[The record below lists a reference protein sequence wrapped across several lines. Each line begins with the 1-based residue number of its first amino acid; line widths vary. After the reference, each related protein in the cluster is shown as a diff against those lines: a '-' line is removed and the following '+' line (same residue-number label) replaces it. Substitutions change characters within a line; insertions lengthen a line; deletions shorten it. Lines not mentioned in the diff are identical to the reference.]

1 MDWQPGAPLSTLR
14 ARARLRQQ
22 VRDFFAGRG
31 VLEVDTPVLGRYGV
45 SEPAIDSICASGPG
59 LDGILQTSPE
69 YFMKRLLASGSG
81 PIYQL
86 GPVFRAGES
95 GRRHNPEFT
104 MLEWYR
110 PGFSIEAL
118 MEEVAALVREVLD
131 IGPPVICNYRDLMR
145 RHAGVDPWTDNDVL
159 IRERASEV
167 SGINPQALDRGEALD
182 LLLSHRVEPVLAEEE
197 EVVFVR
203 GYPPDQAALSVVARE
218 GGVDVAQ
225 RFELYARG
233 VELCNGYRELTDA
246 GEQRARFERDNQ
258 YRRQQGKPEMAPD
271 PGLLAALEAGL
282 PPCSGVALGLDRLLM
297 LQTGAASLDEV
308 LPFAVERL

>member
-1 MDWQPGAPLSTLR
+1 MSWQPGASLSMLR

-22 VRDFFAGRG
+22 VRDFFAERG

-45 SEPAIDSICASGPG
+45 SEPAIDSIAASAPG
-59 LDGILQTSPE
+59 LDGVLQTSPE
-69 YFMKRLLASGSG
+69 YFMKRLLAAGSGS
-81 PIYQL
+81 IYQM
-86 GPVFRAGES
+86 GSVFRAGES
-95 GRRHNPEFT
+95 GHRHNPEFT

-118 MEEVAALVREVLD
+118 MEEVAALVRVVLE
-131 IGPPVICNYRDLMR
+131 IGSPVIHDYRDLLR
-145 RHAGVDPWTDNDVL
+145 SHAGVDPWMDDDAIL
-159 IRERASEV
+159 RSRASEV
-167 SGINPQALDRGEALD
+167 SGIPADALDRGEALD
-182 LLLSHRVEPVLAEEE
+182 LLLSHQVEPILAGEEA
-197 EVVFVR
+197 VFVR
-203 GYPPDQAALSVVARE
+203 GYPPDQAALAQVVRE
-218 GGVDVAQ
+218 GDIEVAQ
-225 RFELYARG
+225 RFELYVRG

-258 YRRQQGKPEMAPD
+258 IRRRQGKPEMAPD

-308 LPFAVERL
+308 LPFSVDRL

>member
-1 MDWQPGAPLSTLR
+1 MSWQPGASLAVLR

-22 VRDFFAGRG
+22 VRDFFAERG

-45 SEPAIDSICASGPG
+45 SEPAIDSIAASAPG
-59 LDGILQTSPE
+59 IEGVLQTSPE
-69 YFMKRLLASGSG
+69 YFMKRLLAAGSG
-81 PIYQL
+81 PIYQM
-86 GPVFRAGES
+86 GPVFRAGEA

-104 MLEWYR
+104 MVEWYR

-118 MEEVAALVREVLD
+118 MQEVAALVQSALGIATPVVRQYRELL
-131 IGPPVICNYRDLMR
+131 CA
-145 RHAGVDPWTDNDVL
+145 HAGVDPWMDDDAT
-159 IRERASEV
+159 IRARASDV
-167 SGINPQALDRGEALD
+167 SGLDPDRLDRGEALD
-182 LLLSHRVEPVLAEEE
+182 VLVSHEVEPVFAGEEA
-197 EVVFVR
+197 VFVR

-218 GGVDVAQ
+218 GGVEVAQ
-225 RFELYARG
+225 RFELYVRG

-258 YRRQQGKPEMAPD
+258 YRRRQGKPEMRPD

-297 LQTGAASLDEV
+297 LQTGVASLDEV
-308 LPFAVERL
+308 LPFSAERL

>member
-1 MDWQPGAPLSTLR
+1 MSWQPGASLSMLR

-22 VRDFFAGRG
+22 VRDFFAERG

-45 SEPAIDSICASGPG
+45 SEPAIDSIRASAPG

-69 YFMKRLLASGSG
+69 YFMKRLLSAGSG
-81 PIYQL
+81 PIYQM
-86 GPVFRAGES
+86 GPVFRAGEA

-118 MEEVAALVREVLD
+118 MEEVATLVQAVLGID
-131 IGPPVICNYRDLMR
+131 PPVVCDYRDLLR
-145 RHAGVDPWTDNDVL
+145 SHAAVDPWTDDDGL
-159 IRERASEV
+159 IRDTASEA
-167 SGINPQALDRGEALD
+167 SGIDRDALDRGEALD
-182 LLLSHRVEPVLAEEE
+182 LLLSHRVEPVLAKEEA
-197 EVVFVR
+197 VFVR

-218 GGVDVAQ
+218 GDMDVAQ
-225 RFELYARG
+225 RFELYVRG

-246 GEQRARFERDNQ
+246 DEQRARFERDNQ
-258 YRRQQGKPEMAPD
+258 YRRRQAKPEMAPD

-282 PPCSGVALGLDRLLM
+282 PPCSGVALGVDRLLM

-308 LPFAVERL
+308 LPFSVERL